1 MLSEEENVQGLYSV
15 LRSSILYVDQADSKF
30 IIRKSGFKRSTCN
43 EISDYADT
51 PVSVTR
57 FWFCSGFNTDRSNMQ
72 YSQGLHLAPAIV
84 KHDVGSL
91 LATMPSTCMGLVITF
106 STDA

>member
-43 EISDYADT
+43 EISDNADA

-72 YSQGLHLAPAIV
+72 YGTHR
-84 KHDVGSL
+84 GFTSL
-91 LATMPSTCMGLVITF
+91 PPL
-106 STDA
+106 